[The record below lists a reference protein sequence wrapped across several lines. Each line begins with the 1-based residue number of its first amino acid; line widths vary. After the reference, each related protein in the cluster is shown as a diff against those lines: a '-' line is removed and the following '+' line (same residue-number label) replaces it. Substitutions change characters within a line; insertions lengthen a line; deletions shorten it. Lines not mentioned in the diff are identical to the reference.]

1 MNNCWP
7 KGFLLAYAQ
16 QAIREGV
23 SKLAVGLRSMKIDVE
38 KDRERVCR
46 L

>member
-7 KGFLLAYAQ
+7 KGFLLAYALVVE
-16 QAIREGV
+16 QAIRESV

-38 KDRERVCR
+38 KD
-46 L
+46 

>member
-7 KGFLLAYAQ
+7 KGFLLGYALVAE

-23 SKLAVGLRSMKIDVE
+23 SKLAVGLHSMKIGVE
-38 KDRERVCR
+38 KD
-46 L
+46 